1 MSDINQK
8 TKPNITAILLVQ
20 LCHMTAVSERILFWH
35 VGIKKAQT
43 FSSFMVIFERDSEGQ
58 T

>member
-8 TKPNITAILLVQ
+8 AKQNIAAILLVQ
-20 LCHMTAVSERILFWH
+20 LCHMTAVSEGILFCH
-35 VGIKKAQT
+35 VGVKKAQT
-43 FSSFMVIFERDSEGQ
+43 FSSFMVIFERDSEGE